1 MNPQNAIIGDLTGVD
16 LPQLVPDEKDLAE
29 EKNMARYSKTKE
41 FKRIQ
46 DHFNERI
53 SFYQKYLPNG
63 ADVGLD
69 VRPTPEDWSV
79 ANRIIGEFNLVIN
92 MFEQATEAVE
102 RDLEENG

>member
-1 MNPQNAIIGDLTGVD
+1 MQPSNAIIGDLTGVE
-16 LPQLVPDEKDLAE
+16 LPQMVPDEKDLAE

-41 FKRIQ
+41 FQRIA
-46 DHFNERI
+46 DHFQERI
-53 SFYQKYLPNG
+53 DFYQKYLPNG

-102 RDLEENG
+102 KDQTENG